1 MENRESLE
9 AYIDQKMKEVWD
21 TLAQMAE
28 EGRKRAE
35 EVAEASRKREEE
47 AAEEC
52 RKRAKEA
59 TEASRKREEEFVEAS
74 RKRAKEDE
82 EARRKRAEESAENK
96 REFDLQI
103 KQINAS
109 FGGYADPE
117 LRILEDE
124 FLAAIQEKKR
134 IDGIA
139 LDNVEVR
146 LRRNREYDLVGV
158 NGDAVVVG
166 EVKRNLQV
174 NDVVEF
180 VDKVSHHFAKD
191 FPDCLR
197 PKVYGMVAGEAIDA
211 EARKAAK
218 KYGLF
223 ILRLKNKAL
232 VVENAKHAKPLGMSV
247 RH

>member
-1 MENRESLE
+1 MENRESLD
-9 AYIDQKMKEVWD
+9 AYIDQKMKKVWD
-21 TLAQMAE
+21 TLDRMTE

-35 EVAEASRKREEE
+35 ESAEASRKR
-47 AAEEC
+47 
-52 RKRAKEA
+52 
-59 TEASRKREEEFVEAS
+59 
-74 RKRAKEDE
+74 
-82 EARRKRAEESAENK
+82 AEESEERA
-96 REFDLQI
+96 REFDQQI

-109 FGGYADPE
+109 FGGYTNRE
-117 LRILEDE
+117 SRILEDE

-134 IDGIA
+134 IDSIA

-211 EARKAAK
+211 EAKKAAK

>member
-1 MENRESLE
+1 MENRESLD
-9 AYIDQKMKEVWD
+9 AYIDQKMKKVWD
-21 TLAQMAE
+21 TLDRMTE

-35 EVAEASRKREEE
+35 ESAEAS
-47 AAEEC
+47 
-52 RKRAKEA
+52 
-59 TEASRKREEEFVEAS
+59 S
-74 RKRAKEDE
+74 
-82 EARRKRAEESAENK
+82 KRAEESEERA
-96 REFDLQI
+96 REFDQQI

-109 FGGYADPE
+109 FGGYTNRE
-117 LRILEDE
+117 SRILEDE

-134 IDGIA
+134 IDSIA

-247 RH
+247 RP

>member
-1 MENRESLE
+1 MENRESLD
-9 AYIDQKMKEVWD
+9 AYIDQKMKKVWD
-21 TLAQMAE
+21 TLDRMTE

-35 EVAEASRKREEE
+35 EAAEASRKR
-47 AAEEC
+47 
-52 RKRAKEA
+52 
-59 TEASRKREEEFVEAS
+59 
-74 RKRAKEDE
+74 DE
-82 EARRKRAEESAENK
+82 ESEERA
-96 REFDLQI
+96 REFDQQI

-134 IDGIA
+134 IDSIA

-211 EARKAAK
+211 DARKAAK

>member
-1 MENRESLE
+1 MENRESLD
-9 AYIDQKMKEVWD
+9 AYIDQKMKKVWD
-21 TLAQMAE
+21 TLDRMTE

-35 EVAEASRKREEE
+35 ESAEAS
-47 AAEEC
+47 
-52 RKRAKEA
+52 
-59 TEASRKREEEFVEAS
+59 S
-74 RKRAKEDE
+74 
-82 EARRKRAEESAENK
+82 KRAEESEERA
-96 REFDLQI
+96 REFDQQI

-109 FGGYADPE
+109 FGGYTNRE
-117 LRILEDE
+117 SRILEDE

-134 IDGIA
+134 IDSIA

-211 EARKAAK
+211 DARKAAK

>member
-1 MENRESLE
+1 MENRESLD
-9 AYIDQKMKEVWD
+9 AYIDQKMKKVWD
-21 TLAQMAE
+21 TLDRMTE

-35 EVAEASRKREEE
+35 ESAEASRKR
-47 AAEEC
+47 
-52 RKRAKEA
+52 
-59 TEASRKREEEFVEAS
+59 
-74 RKRAKEDE
+74 
-82 EARRKRAEESAENK
+82 AEESEERA
-96 REFDLQI
+96 REFDQQI

-109 FGGYADPE
+109 FGGYTNRE
-117 LRILEDE
+117 SRILEDE

-134 IDGIA
+134 IDSIA